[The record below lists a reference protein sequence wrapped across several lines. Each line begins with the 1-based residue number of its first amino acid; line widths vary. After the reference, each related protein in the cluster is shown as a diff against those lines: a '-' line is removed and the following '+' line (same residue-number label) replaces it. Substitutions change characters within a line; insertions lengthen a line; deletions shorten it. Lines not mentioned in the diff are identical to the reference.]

1 MRSRKLKLTFLGDR
15 VTEPIIYMLGKRF
28 EVVTNIRRAD
38 IREGTGW
45 AILEATGT
53 EQGLDEAMRYL
64 DEMGVRVDDLEQYVE

>member
-1 MRSRKLKLTFLGDR
+1 MPTRKLKLTFLGER
-15 VTEPIIYMLGKRF
+15 VREPIIHTLGTRF

-45 AILEATGT
+45 VVMEATASDRRF
-53 EQGLDEAMRYL
+53 DEAMRYL